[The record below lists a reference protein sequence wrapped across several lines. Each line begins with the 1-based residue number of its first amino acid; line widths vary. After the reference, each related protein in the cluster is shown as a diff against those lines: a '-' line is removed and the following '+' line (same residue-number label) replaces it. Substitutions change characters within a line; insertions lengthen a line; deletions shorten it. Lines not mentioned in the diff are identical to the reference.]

1 MANKASERSRLL
13 ANEGREDQDPES
25 LLGGKDAEDR
35 IGFIRK
41 VYAILSIM
49 ITFTFG
55 CIAMTKGV
63 DDLNDWMRN

>member
-13 ANEGREDQDPES
+13 GNDGRDTQDPES
-25 LLGGKDAEDR
+25 LLGGKDVEDR
-35 IGFIRK
+35 LGFIRK

-55 CIAMTKGV
+55 CIAMTKAV
-63 DDLNDWMRN
+63 DDLNDWMR